1 LPFVSFSLQIADFFT
16 KSHFISH
23 FLFLVGKLSMLVV
36 VASWVWGEM
45 LNNTFIL
52 FYLLRV
58 E

>member
-1 LPFVSFSLQIADFFT
+1 
-16 KSHFISH
+16 
-23 FLFLVGKLSMLVV
+23 MLVV